1 MADSLITFAG
11 PFGPLCY
18 AADASAQPLVSPYQ
32 DWCRR
37 PSDDSAASRVV
48 VTDRRPTGTYSPGS
62 SPS

>member
-11 PFGPLCY
+11 PWGPTRY

-37 PSDDSAASRVV
+37 PSDDSVASHVV
-48 VTDRRPTGTYSPGS
+48 VTDRRPTNTASP
-62 SPS
+62 PS